1 MEKYN
6 LLKSDNSY
14 INFTLQ
20 NYLNCYNDLTIED
33 IPRFTQLFDLLKNHN
48 LKLGSHLIDN
58 RSVQGIKLNST
69 DEKNIVRSTKDL
81 SSQLSIISE
90 QLNSEDKTSILFF
103 QSVTHLC
110 DSIQFL
116 KTEEM
121 MDLNYLFQTVSNFK
135 QSISDDVIKDGKT
148 FFYPYNRY
156 TKIKK

>member
-1 MEKYN
+1 MEKYG

-20 NYLNCYNDLTIED
+20 NYLNCYNDLTNED

-90 QLNSEDKTSILFF
+90 QLTPEDKTSILFF

-135 QSISDDVIKDGKT
+135 QSICDDVIKDGKT